1 MGTQKLTVCTGA
13 LVKFPRANM
22 EMMQVDSGGRPHISI
37 CMMILDLP
45 RELKTR
51 VFMELLSCMESHTNG
66 TEVVRGRR
74 L

>member
-1 MGTQKLTVCTGA
+1 MDTLELAVCTGA
-13 LVKFPRANM
+13 RVKIPGANM
-22 EMMQVDSGGRPHISI
+22 EVMQVDSGGRPHISI

-51 VFMELLSCMESHTNG
+51 VFMELLSCMESCTNG

-74 L
+74 Q